1 MSGNLDDLEFGL
13 KVDLDESLNGLRQ
26 VAGYVNLIRD
36 NLTAVG
42 PRMDGSVS
50 SSSDLSDYWQYVNRD
65 VQNSSE
71 SMRRFAEQAQQAAT
85 TPATVLEPMAA
96 PQNPQ
101 QSQSVDFSES
111 LQGFREVS
119 SSLDSVRNEL
129 TVIGPGMERSVVASS
144 DLSDYWQY
152 VNRDVQNSSES
163 IRRFAEQARQAA
175 TATQTIVVEPL
186 AVPQR
191 QQQPQGMDLVK
202 LASAALAVK
211 AVNSVSSA
219 MTKARSAISSI
230 DTTVKTSVLSLD
242 RFRMGLAAPAVNP
255 AMNKLPDVIKN
266 ISEKVSGAVETF
278 RGFADASIQ
287 GAPDIMKSIA
297 GAMAGVLGSGD
308 RLQATVSKITS
319 QFDLQRG
326 ALDRVAKI
334 YPTTGTAVELLKQ
347 AMDYV
352 APAAEKIAQKVD
364 AANDRVREAAVSARN
379 LAFVATGAFVQT
391 GTSADLYARGA
402 YHALLPTRLMAFEA
416 KFAAASMGLVRSA
429 AATVTHPIHAMS
441 MALNKSRGE
450 FRELRA
456 NLPPLSGNLK
466 AAIAAVRS
474 AETAHVSLG
483 IKIRFLVGHMQLGT
497 RGLRAFAHASYFT
510 ATGLRVVATAA
521 KPITWVGTQIW
532 NLVRPARA
540 AKVGLDGVAVGGQ
553 KAGIV
558 LRGVSAAASTTAGA
572 LSRVGTAGAKMA
584 SGSATSFLSALPGR
598 AMMGATALA
607 GMAIAAGGFGAQFAM
622 ATEKNQA
629 VFGVMLKDMEQGKAV
644 VGSLQ
649 DSKAVGLFDND
660 EVLNSGRLLFKAG
673 VAATDLK
680 GKTEQLA
687 TIAAATSTELG
698 DLTRI
703 YQQGANRGSFGQ
715 DKINQMAERGI
726 DIYHAL
732 EATTGKSGAALADM
746 ISSGKIGVGEMD
758 AALAHLTEGNGIYA
772 GSLQTLAGTT
782 GGMLSQIKNNL
793 LQALGGLG
801 GVGLEAFK
809 PILAGVLSLSEGIKT
824 SIGAVAPLVTQA
836 FMVIKAA
843 FTGIW
848 QVVTTTFTGIFGAGA
863 ATFGGLLS
871 ATMEWVTMFRWA
883 FENMVPVFQ
892 FVGLSMTG
900 IFVTAFND
908 VAYWLTDTMPA
919 YLTWFGENWT
929 NVFTDIASGTATIFT
944 NLASNIGNAMTAI
957 WEFIKSGGTADLELA
972 WTPLLTGFESTVAAL
987 PDIPERAMTEL
998 EKAIQTQTEQI
1009 GTQLADSYDQMHAE
1023 AQAAL
1028 TLEPPTMP
1036 EIDPNLKSGGMNDGQ
1051 GDAGGTGNKR
1061 TNFAVSGLE
1070 KGSEAA
1076 LQAVFAAQ
1084 KDKTPSQH
1092 LAEAKKQTKLLG
1104 KMAGNKPSSRIA
1116 GKVG

>member
-1 MSGNLDDLEFGL
+1 MSGNLDDLEFKL
-13 KVDLDESLNGLRQ
+13 NVELDDSLRGLRE
-26 VAGYVNLIRD
+26 VAG
-36 NLTAVG
+36 
-42 PRMDGSVS
+42 
-50 SSSDLSDYWQYVNRD
+50 
-65 VQNSSE
+65 
-71 SMRRFAEQAQQAAT
+71 
-85 TPATVLEPMAA
+85 
-96 PQNPQ
+96 
-101 QSQSVDFSES
+101 
-111 LQGFREVS
+111 
-119 SSLDSVRNEL
+119 SLDSVRNEL
-129 TVIGPGMERSVVASS
+129 TVISPEMERSVVASS

-152 VNRDVQNSSES
+152 LNRDVQNSSES

-175 TATQTIVVEPL
+175 TATQTIVVETV
-186 AVPQR
+186 ATPQR
-191 QQQPQGMDLVK
+191 PQPSQGMDLVK

-211 AVNSVSSA
+211 AVSGVATA
-219 MTKARSAISSI
+219 MTKAKTAIASI
-230 DTTVKTSVLSLD
+230 DTTTKTAVLSLD

-255 AMNKLPDVIKN
+255 ALNTLPGVIQN
-266 ISEKVSGAVETF
+266 IAGKVAGAVESF
-278 RGFADASIQ
+278 RGFGDATIQ
-287 GAPDIMKSIA
+287 GAPSIMTAISN
-297 GAMAGVLGSGD
+297 GMATVLGSGD

-319 QFDLQRG
+319 QFDLHRG

-334 YPTTGTAVELLKQ
+334 YPTTGTAVGMLKD
-347 AMDYV
+347 AMDFI
-352 APAAEKIAQKVD
+352 APAAEKVAQKVD
-364 AANDRVREAAVSARN
+364 AANEKVRDAAISARN
-379 LAFVATGAFVQT
+379 LAFVATGAFAKT
-391 GTSADLYARGA
+391 GTSADLYAKGA

-416 KFAAASMGLVRSA
+416 KFAAGSMGLVRNA
-429 AATVTHPIHAMS
+429 FNVVTAPIHS
-441 MALNKSRGE
+441 VQMALQRSSGE

-456 NLPPLSGNLK
+456 NLPPLSGNLNI
-466 AAIAAVRS
+466 AINAIKRYGIANIGVGNSIKMVVSNLQIGVRS
-474 AETAHVSLG
+474 
-483 IKIRFLVGHMQLGT
+483 
-497 RGLRAFAHASYFT
+497 LRAFSHATLAASQT
-510 ATGLRVVATAA
+510 LSAVKTAA
-521 KPITWVGTQIW
+521 RPITFVASSLWS
-532 NLVRPARA
+532 LVRPAKA
-540 AKVGLDGVAVGGQ
+540 AKVGLDGVATGGHQ
-553 KAGIV
+553 AGIV
-558 LRGVSAAASTTAGA
+558 LRGVQAAASKTAGA
-572 LSRVGTAGAKMA
+572 LNQVGAAGAKMA

-598 AMMGATALA
+598 AMMGATALGA
-607 GMAIAAGGFGAQFAM
+607 MAIAAGGFGAQFAM
-622 ATEKNQA
+622 ATEKNEA

-644 VGSLQ
+644 VDSLQ

-660 EVLNSGRLLFKAG
+660 EVLNSGRLLYKAG
-673 VAATDLK
+673 VAAVDLQ

-687 TIAAATSTELG
+687 TIAAATSTELA

-703 YQQGANRGSFGQ
+703 YQQGANRGSYGQ

-732 EATTGKSGAALADM
+732 EATTGKSGAALTDM
-746 ISSGKIGVGEMD
+746 ISSGKIGVAEMD

-772 GSLQTLAGTT
+772 GSLETLAGTSS
-782 GGMLSQIKNNL
+782 GMLSQIKNNL
-793 LQALGGLG
+793 LQALGGLS

-848 QVVTTTFTGIFGAGA
+848 QVVTSTFTGIFGAGA

-908 VAYWLTDTMPA
+908 VAYWLTDTMPS

-929 NVFTDIASGTATIFT
+929 NVFTDIATGTATIFT

-998 EKAIQTQTEQI
+998 EQAIQTQTEQI

-1036 EIDPNLKSGGMNDGQ
+1036 EIDPNLQSGGMKDGQ
-1051 GDAGGTGNKR
+1051 GEAGGNSRKS
-1061 TNFAVSGLE
+1061 FAVSGLE

-1084 KDKTPSQH
+1084 KDNTPGQH

-1104 KMAGNKPSSRIA
+1104 KMAASKPSGRIA
-1116 GKVG
+1116 GKV

>member
-1 MSGNLDDLEFGL
+1 MSGNLDDLEFKL
-13 KVDLDESLNGLRQ
+13 NVELDDSLRGLRE
-26 VAGYVNLIRD
+26 VAG
-36 NLTAVG
+36 
-42 PRMDGSVS
+42 
-50 SSSDLSDYWQYVNRD
+50 
-65 VQNSSE
+65 
-71 SMRRFAEQAQQAAT
+71 
-85 TPATVLEPMAA
+85 
-96 PQNPQ
+96 
-101 QSQSVDFSES
+101 
-111 LQGFREVS
+111 
-119 SSLDSVRNEL
+119 SLDSVRNEL
-129 TVIGPGMERSVVASS
+129 TVISPEMERSVIASS

-152 VNRDVQNSSES
+152 LNRDVQNSSES

-175 TATQTIVVEPL
+175 TATQTIVVET
-186 AVPQR
+186 VTTPQR
-191 QQQPQGMDLVK
+191 PQPSQGMDLVK
-202 LASAALAVK
+202 LASAALAVQ

-219 MTKARSAISSI
+219 MTKARTAIRDIGTSTT
-230 DTTVKTSVLSLD
+230 TTVSALD
-242 RFRMGLAAPAVNP
+242 RFRIGMAAPKVNP
-255 AMNKLPDVIKN
+255 ALNTLPSTIQN
-266 ISEKVSGAVETF
+266 ITSRISGAIEGF
-278 RGFADASIQ
+278 RGMGDATIQ
-287 GAPDIMKSIA
+287 GIPAIMQAIA
-297 GAMAGVLGSGD
+297 GGMGKVMGAGD
-308 RLQATVSKITS
+308 NLQATVSKLAS
-319 QFDLQRG
+319 QFELKRQ

-334 YPTTGTAVELLKQ
+334 YPTTGTAVDLLKQ
-347 AMDYV
+347 AMDFV
-352 APAAEKIAQKVD
+352 APAAEKMAQQVD
-364 AANDRVREAAVSARN
+364 KANDSVREATVGARN
-379 LAFVATGAFVQT
+379 LAYLATGSFART

-416 KFAAASMGLVRSA
+416 KFAQGSLTLMRRAFVA
-429 AATVTHPIHAMS
+429 VTSPIHAVS
-441 MALNKSRGE
+441 MAFQKGRGE
-450 FRELRA
+450 LRELRV
-456 NLPPLSGNLK
+456 NLPPLTGGL
-466 AAIAAVRS
+466 
-474 AETAHVSLG
+474 
-483 IKIRFLVGHMQLGT
+483 QLGT
-497 RGLRAFAHASYFT
+497 RAFRAFSHATYFT
-510 ATGLRVVATAA
+510 ATAMRVVATAA
-521 KPITWVGTQIW
+521 KPITWVGMQIW

-558 LRGVSAAASTTAGA
+558 LRGVQAAASKTAGA
-572 LSRVGTAGAKMA
+572 LSQVGAAGAKMA
-584 SGSATSFLSALPGR
+584 SGSASSFLSALPGR
-598 AMMGATALA
+598 AMMGAAALGA
-607 GMAIAAGGFGAQFAM
+607 MAIAAGGFGAQFAM
-622 ATEKNQA
+622 ATEKNEA

-644 VGSLQ
+644 VASLQ

-732 EATTGKSGAALADM
+732 EAVTGRSGAALTDM

-772 GSLQTLAGTT
+772 GSLQTLAGTSS
-782 GGMLSQIKNNL
+782 GMLAQIKNNL

-809 PILAGVLSLSEGIKT
+809 PVLAGVLSLSEGIKT
-824 SIGAVAPLVTQA
+824 SIGAVAPIVTQA

-848 QVVTTTFTGIFGAGA
+848 QVVTATFTGIFGAA
-863 ATFGGLLS
+863 SVTFGGLLS
-871 ATMEWVTMFRWA
+871 VTMDWVTKFRWA
-883 FENMVPVFQ
+883 FENMVPVIQ

-908 VAYWLTDTMPA
+908 VAYWLTDTMPS

-929 NVFTDIASGTATIFT
+929 NVFTDIATGTATIFT

-972 WTPLLTGFESTVAAL
+972 WTPLLTGFESTVSAL

-1009 GTQLADSYDQMHAE
+1009 GTQLADSYDQMQAE

-1036 EIDPNLKSGGMNDGQ
+1036 EIDPNLQSGGMNDGQ
-1051 GDAGGTGNKR
+1051 GEAGGGNSRKS
-1061 TNFAVSGLE
+1061 FAVSGLE

-1104 KMAGNKPSSRIA
+1104 KMAGSKPSGRIA
-1116 GKVG
+1116 GKV